1 MFPIKYIDNNLVW
14 NKDNEVFAY
23 YELIPYNYSFL
34 SAEQKFIVHDS
45 FRQLIAQSREGKI
58 HALQIATESSIR
70 SMQEQSKKLV
80 TGKLK
85 EVAYQKIDEQTE
97 ALVSMIGDNQV
108 DYRFFLGFKLM
119 VTEEQLNL
127 KNIKKSVWLTFTEF
141 LHEVNHTLM
150 NDFVSMPNDEI
161 NRYMKME
168 KLLENKISRRFKVR
182 RLEIHD
188 FGYLMEHLYGRDGIA
203 YEDYEY
209 QLPKKKLRRETQIKY
224 YDLIR
229 PTRCVIEESQRYLRL
244 EHEDK
249 ESYVS
254 YFTVNAIVGELDF
267 PSSEIF
273 YFQQQQFTFPVDT
286 SMNVEIVENRK
297 ALTTVRNKKKELK
310 DLDNHAYQAGSE
322 TSSNVVD
329 ALDSV
334 DELETDLDQSKESMY
349 KLSYVIRVSAP
360 DLDELKRRCD
370 EVKDFYDDLNVKLV
384 RPAGDMLGLHSEFL
398 PANKRYINDYV
409 QYVKSDFLAG
419 LGFGATQQLGENT
432 GIYMGY
438 SVDTGRNVY
447 LQPSLAS
454 QGVKGTVTN
463 ALASAFVG
471 SLGGGKS
478 FCNNLLVYYSVL
490 FGGQAVILDPKSER
504 GNWKETL
511 PEIAHEINIVNLT
524 SDKDN
529 AGLLD
534 PFVIMKNV
542 KDAESLAIDILT
554 FLTGI
559 SSRDGEK
566 FPVLRKAVRS
576 VTQSDSRG
584 LLHVID
590 ELRRE
595 DTPISRNIADHI
607 DSFTDYDFAHLLFSD
622 GTVENAISLDNQL
635 NIIQVADLVLP
646 DKDTTF
652 EEYTTIELLSVSML
666 IVISTFALDF
676 IHSDR
681 SIFKIVDLDEAWAFL
696 NVAQGETLSNKL
708 VRAGRAMQ
716 AGVYFVTQSSGDVAK
731 ESLKNNIG
739 LKFAFRST
747 DINEI
752 KQTLEFFGIDK
763 DDENNQKRL
772 RDLENGQCL
781 LQDLYGRVGV
791 VQIHP
796 VFEELLHAF
805 DTRPPVQRNEVE

>member
-127 KNIKKSVWLTFTEF
+127 KNIKKSAWLTFTEF

-182 RLEIHD
+182 RLEIND

-209 QLPKKKLRRETQIKY
+209 QLPKKKLNKETLIKY

-334 DELETDLDQSKESMY
+334 DELETDLDQTKESMY
-349 KLSYVIRVSAP
+349 KLSYVIRVSAS

-398 PANKRYINDYV
+398 PASKRYINDYV

-419 LGFGATQQLGENT
+419 LGFGATQQLGETT